1 MGTGVARVLVRYG
14 AAGDPGDSGV
24 DPEKTQA
31 NEEEEDDGEDEFL
44 CMCVLRF
51 FRFSLSLSRAFDVV
65 SFHFCSLPGCRYVV
79 SKCRTCC
86 YSFFFASR
94 EVFGGD
100 FDAVLRGLLSREAG
114 RGGGES
120 WARGKGRQGKLER
133 ER

>member
-31 NEEEEDDGEDEFL
+31 KEEEEEEEEDDGEDECV

-51 FRFSLSLSRAFDVV
+51 FRFSLSLSLAFDVV
-65 SFHFCSLPGCRYVV
+65 SFHFCSLPGYRYVV

-86 YSFFFASR
+86 YSFFFC
-94 EVFGGD
+94 F
-100 FDAVLRGLLSREAG
+100 
-114 RGGGES
+114 
-120 WARGKGRQGKLER
+120 
-133 ER
+133 

>member
-1 MGTGVARVLVRYG
+1 MGPGVARVLVRYG

-31 NEEEEDDGEDEFL
+31 NEEEEDDGEDECV

-65 SFHFCSLPGCRYVV
+65 SFHFCSLPGYRYVV

-86 YSFFFASR
+86 YSFFFC
-94 EVFGGD
+94 F
-100 FDAVLRGLLSREAG
+100 
-114 RGGGES
+114 
-120 WARGKGRQGKLER
+120 
-133 ER
+133 